1 VDFTATAPAED
12 GEPATFRILNYYAT
26 MTFYENFS
34 PLSPP
39 FRVVCVR
46 EEISYCCTNYNP
58 TTREQ
63 YTDSFLLSFYLSESY
78 SRRARWLSLATE
90 KDNFSCA
97 RHTGCG
103 EDYRRGL
110 IQSFFVLFSFSA
122 RRQNSRVPKIFF
134 EKNGEFFSR
143 DNTPRASERRSIH
156 R

>member
-1 VDFTATAPAED
+1 
-12 GEPATFRILNYYAT
+12 

-97 RHTGCG
+97 RQTQVVG
-103 EDYRRGL
+103 
-110 IQSFFVLFSFSA
+110 
-122 RRQNSRVPKIFF
+122 KII
-134 EKNGEFFSR
+134 G
-143 DNTPRASERRSIH
+143 AA
-156 R
+156 

>member
-1 VDFTATAPAED
+1 
-12 GEPATFRILNYYAT
+12 
-26 MTFYENFS
+26 M
-34 PLSPP
+34 
-39 FRVVCVR
+39 CVR
-46 EEISYCCTNYNP
+46 EEISYCCTNFNP

-97 RHTGCG
+97 RHTSYG

-134 EKNGEFFSR
+134 EKKCFFARQHSESKR
-143 DNTPRASERRSIH
+143 ERRNIH
-156 R
+156 PLAKREKRGARRKETERERIE

>member
-1 VDFTATAPAED
+1 MRA
-12 GEPATFRILNYYAT
+12 RRNL
-26 MTFYENFS
+26 
-34 PLSPP
+34 LLLHQL
-39 FRVVCVR
+39 
-46 EEISYCCTNYNP
+46 YNP

-143 DNTPRASERRSIH
+143 DNTPRASERRSISTAK
-156 R
+156 REKRGARRKETERERE

>member
-1 VDFTATAPAED
+1 MYVDAFSSISSPLTLVSPLFSSPASYL
-12 GEPATFRILNYYAT
+12 IL
-26 MTFYENFS
+26 S
-34 PLSPP
+34 PLSLLSLLL
-39 FRVVCVR
+39 FVLCVG

-97 RHTGCG
+97 STNTGCV

-122 RRQNSRVPKIFF
+122 CRILLVDGRVPKIFF
-134 EKNGEFFSR
+134 EKKW
-143 DNTPRASERRSIH
+143 
-156 R
+156 

>member
-97 RHTGCG
+97 STNTRCG

-110 IQSFFVLFSFSA
+110 IQELLCFVLFFGM
-122 RRQNSRVPKIFF
+122 QNSRVPKIFF
-134 EKNGEFFSR
+134 EKNG
-143 DNTPRASERRSIH
+143 
-156 R
+156 

>member
-1 VDFTATAPAED
+1 MRA
-12 GEPATFRILNYYAT
+12 RRNL
-26 MTFYENFS
+26 
-34 PLSPP
+34 LLLHQL
-39 FRVVCVR
+39 
-46 EEISYCCTNYNP
+46 YNP

-97 RHTGCG
+97 RHKTGCG

-134 EKNGEFFSR
+134 EKKCEFFSR
-143 DNTPRASERRSIH
+143 HNIPSAGISTAKREKRGARRKETERERIE
-156 R
+156 